1 MAETGGRS
9 TSGAGGTTAAEAPVC
24 PVGLCPVGMFLTM
37 AGEARPEVVEHLLK
51 AGRELMLAARALLD
65 ARLGEATDAPRLEK
79 IELE

>member
-9 TSGAGGTTAAEAPVC
+9 TDGPGEASTAEALAC
-24 PVGLCPVGMFLTM
+24 PVGLCPVGMFLTL

-65 ARLGEATDAPRLEK
+65 ARLQPATEGARLEK
-79 IELE
+79 IDLE